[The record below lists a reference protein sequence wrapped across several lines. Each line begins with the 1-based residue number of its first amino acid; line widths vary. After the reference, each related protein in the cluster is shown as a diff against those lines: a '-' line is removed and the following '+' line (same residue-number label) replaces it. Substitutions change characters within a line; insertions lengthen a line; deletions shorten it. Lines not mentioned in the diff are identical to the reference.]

1 LSPGV
6 AFGLAAYGLWG
17 LFPVYWKLFH
27 QVPAPQALAHRIAW
41 SFVALTLLTAGL
53 QRRGQSQPWTWPGQG
68 IWLYVTAAV
77 LIGLNWL
84 LYIWAVNAG
93 FVVETSLGYFIT
105 PLVNVVLGVL
115 VFRERLRPAQW
126 AAVAL
131 AAAGVLYL
139 AGAYGSLPWI
149 AIGLAASFSGYGVA
163 KKKAPLGALPGL
175 TLESAVLVVPATLY
189 LGVLHV
195 RGGGVFLHAGVGTD
209 LLLASSG
216 LVTIV
221 PLLFFA
227 ASVRRVPLS
236 LIGLLQY
243 IAPTIQLVLG
253 VLVFH
258 EPFTRAQ
265 LVGFSFVWLALGV
278 FAVDGIRARR

>member
-1 LSPGV
+1 MNAGI
-6 AFGLAAYGLWG
+6 AYGLAAYGLWG
-17 LFPVYWKLFH
+17 LFPLYWKLFH
-27 QVPAPQALAHRIAW
+27 HVPAPQALAHRIAW
-41 SFVALTLLTAGL
+41 SFIALMLLTAGL
-53 QRRGQSQPWTWPGQG
+53 ERRTGSRRLPLSLPFAG
-68 IWLYVTAAV
+68 LYVAAAV

-105 PLVNVVLGVL
+105 PLVNVVVGVL

-126 AAVAL
+126 VAVAL
-131 AAAGVLYL
+131 AGAGVLYL
-139 AGAYGSLPWI
+139 TSAYGSVPWI
-149 AIGLAASFSGYGVA
+149 AMGLAASFGGYGVA
-163 KKKAPLGALPGL
+163 KKKAPFGALAGL
-175 TLESAVLVVPATLY
+175 TLESAVLVGPAALY
-189 LGVLHV
+189 LGALQV
-195 RGGGVFLHAGVGTD
+195 RGDGLFLRAGAGTD
-209 LLLASSG
+209 LLLVSSG

-236 LIGLLQY
+236 LVGLLQY

-265 LVGFSFVWLALGV
+265 LVGFSFVWLALAV
-278 FAVDGIRARR
+278 FAVDGVRARR